1 MLRPFLQCDDC
12 LWDRFYLR
20 LLTAA
25 TICSM
30 LLLRC
35 CYRWLGLHLESLLLK
50 ELYRLEFVALH
61 HALNLLK
68 EIYEIPLLA
77 EGPQLCLSLAQLLCQ
92 AQCTVKDKSRQ
103 SSRDHCIILPAVSCC
118 VSCLLDLNKTPQLS
132 LYTACSVTETSGSEY
147 RRSAKD
153 GEWPTSYPCWT
164 QSLKLS

>member
-30 LLLRC
+30 LLLQC
-35 CYRWLGLHLESLLLK
+35 CYRWLGLRLESLLLK

-77 EGPQLCLSLAQLLCQ
+77 EGPQLCLGLAQLLCQ
-92 AQCTVKDKSRQ
+92 AQCTVKGQIQAKQQRPLHHFTSCKLLRFLFAGLEQNSAAFLVHSLQRDRDIRQ
-103 SSRDHCIILPAVSCC
+103 
-118 VSCLLDLNKTPQLS
+118 
-132 LYTACSVTETSGSEY
+132 
-147 RRSAKD
+147 
-153 GEWPTSYPCWT
+153 
-164 QSLKLS
+164 